1 MLKEAE
7 MMNGIT
13 LIIIL
18 IIIPTLLESP
28 APNATV
34 MRKIWPTMPMSERR
48 IFRLENIFERQILP
62 EVLLVQLAGP
72 ILEYERKC
80 QRV

>member
-28 APNATV
+28 APKGTV
-34 MRKIWPTMPMSERR
+34 IKKIWLTMPMSERR
-48 IFRLENIFERQILP
+48 ILRLEKILETQILP

-72 ILEYERKC
+72 T
-80 QRV
+80 

>member
-7 MMNGIT
+7 MMNGMR

-28 APNATV
+28 APNGTV
-34 MRKIWPTMPMSERR
+34 IKKIWLTMPMSERR
-48 IFRLENIFERQILP
+48 ILRLEKILERQILP

-72 ILEYERKC
+72 I
-80 QRV
+80 

>member
-1 MLKEAE
+1 MLKEAK
-7 MMNGIT
+7 MMNGMR

-34 MRKIWPTMPMSERR
+34 NKKIWPTIPMSERR
-48 IFRLENIFERQILP
+48 TSSARSATL
-62 EVLLVQLAGP
+62 GDTS
-72 ILEYERKC
+72 
-80 QRV
+80 